1 MAIFT
6 ETQLDEADDIID
18 NMNFKVADE
27 YDNWY
32 PTIDELE
39 ERLNGK
45 SKNDALFLMWLCN
58 PAKKL
63 TPEQDVVRKY
73 ATKMLYRPN
82 IVSIKD

>member
-18 NMNFKVADE
+18 KMNFKVADE

-39 ERLNGK
+39 DRLNGK

-63 TPEQDVVRKY
+63 TPEQNAVRKY